1 MDADLTVDYPDGLE
15 PAPAGPQPP
24 DSSDLVSH
32 VPFLVQQPVAR
43 KIPECEQSRTSWVQ
57 CTNPFILEVFAG
69 SGRVTACLRA
79 AGLTNCFGVD
89 HKLVNPVGAVRLA
102 DLTTKEGQQL
112 CMKWVKSLLCAG
124 IFAAPPCGTASRAR
138 EIPLKGRQ
146 GAGPQPLRSTKFP
159 NGIPGVRK
167 FLKPRV
173 SAANKLY
180 EFVTDLAMQC
190 LSNQQLVCIENPR
203 SSLYW
208 RTSFFKQISHEMRFV
223 AHQACAYGS
232 ERPKWTALAHNHQLL
247 DQQYDTSLI
256 MMRATSGFQPK
267 ASKLPP
273 LAESVTNRV
282 PRAESVWGVPWSE
295 DEFVTQAAL
304 LEAHGY
310 PDMGVCDEMMR
321 GVSLTDEVPMTGL
334 FEASFKPAERTL
346 ESLSEAAGASNV
358 AIFNSTR
365 SSGSPELDAEVYRKT
380 QVELDEGWITGPY
393 ELGELEVGAV
403 LNRRFGL
410 QQANKVR
417 LIDNFSGSGVNSTVQ
432 VCESPKPHTTDV
444 VAAVC
449 SRLLQNCDSATD
461 VLGAA
466 YDLNLVWTNFFDDFI
481 TFCRSPEAV
490 ST

>member
-295 DEFVTQAAL
+295 DEF
-304 LEAHGY
+304 
-310 PDMGVCDEMMR
+310 
-321 GVSLTDEVPMTGL
+321 
-334 FEASFKPAERTL
+334 
-346 ESLSEAAGASNV
+346 AAGASNV

-466 YDLNLVWTNFFDDFI
+466 YDLKSAYRQFGVDELLRRLHHLLQI
-481 TFCRSPEAV
+481 A
-490 ST
+490 